1 LGSLRRYVLRRLALA
16 FVTLCGVVVVVFI
29 ITRILPGNPA
39 AVRVGPYA
47 KPELLAQMEKE
58 MGLDKPLPVQ
68 FVNYVAKLARGD
80 LGKSWR
86 TGQPVQQDLW
96 QRLPATLELALA
108 ATLIAIIVGVVL
120 GILAA
125 LFHNSWFDQVVRIF
139 TIFGASTA
147 LFWLA
152 LVFIFVFYY
161 RLGWAAS
168 PLGRLT
174 VGIEPPARITGM
186 FIVDSLLTGNATA
199 LKDTLHHLA
208 LPAFTLAFVVSAPIT
223 KIVRAGM
230 LDQLN
235 ADYIRTAKTIGVP
248 MREILWRDA
257 LRNAMIPIL
266 TTIGIV
272 FGYLMAGNVLVEMIF
287 AWPGIGSYAWMAL
300 LNKDFEAIQGF
311 VLLIAAMYVLLNLAI
326 DLLYSVVDPRIRLG

>member
-1 LGSLRRYVLRRLALA
+1 MVSLRRYVLRRLGLALL
-16 FVTLCGVVVVVFI
+16 TLCGVVVAVFI

-39 AVRVGPYA
+39 ADRVGPYA
-47 KPELLAQMEKE
+47 KPEILAQVEKE
-58 MGLDKPLPVQ
+58 MGLDKPLPLQ
-68 FVNYVAKLARGD
+68 FVNYVVNLAHGNM
-80 LGKSWR
+80 GKSWR
-86 TGQPVQQDLW
+86 TGQPVLKDLA

-108 ATLIAIIVGVVL
+108 ATLLAIITGVIL

-125 LFHNSWFDQVVRIF
+125 LFHGSWFDQVVRIF

-152 LVFIFVFYY
+152 LVFVFVFYY
-161 RLGWAAS
+161 KLGWAAA
-168 PLGRLT
+168 PLGRLD
-174 VGIEPPARITGM
+174 VGIDSPARITGM
-186 FIVDSLLTGNATA
+186 FVVDSLLTGNALV
-199 LKDTLHHLA
+199 LKNALHHVA
-208 LPAFTLAFVVSAPIT
+208 LPSLTLAFVVSAPIT
-223 KIVRAGM
+223 KIVRAAM

-257 LRNAMIPIL
+257 LRNAMVPVL

-287 AWPGIGSYAWMAL
+287 SWPGIGSYAWMAL
-300 LNKDFEAIQGF
+300 QNKDLEAIQGF
-311 VLLIAAMYVLLNLAI
+311 VLVIAAMYVGLNLLI

>member
-1 LGSLRRYVLRRLALA
+1 MVSLRRYVLRRLGLALL
-16 FVTLCGVVVVVFI
+16 TLCGVVVVVFI

-39 AVRVGPYA
+39 VVRLGPYA
-47 KPELLAQMEKE
+47 KPELLAQVEKE
-58 MGLDKPLPVQ
+58 MGLDKPLPAQ
-68 FVNYVAKLARGD
+68 FVNYVSKLVRGD
-80 LGKSWR
+80 MGKSWR
-86 TGQPVQQDLW
+86 TGQPVQKDLA

-108 ATLIAIIVGVVL
+108 AAAIAIITGLVL

-125 LFHNSWFDQVVRIF
+125 VFHNSWFDHVVRIF

-152 LVFIFVFYY
+152 LVFVFIFYY
-161 RLGWAAS
+161 KLGWAAS

-174 VGIEPPARITGM
+174 VGIDSPTRITGM
-186 FIVDSLLTGNATA
+186 FVVDSVLSGNAAA
-199 LKDTLHHLA
+199 LKDSLHHLA
-208 LPAFTLAFVVSAPIT
+208 LPSLTLAFVVSAPIT
-223 KIVRAGM
+223 KIVRAAM

-257 LRNAMIPIL
+257 LRNAMVPVL

-300 LNKDFEAIQGF
+300 QNKDLEAIQGF
-311 VLLIAAMYVLLNLAI
+311 VLLIAALYVGLNLLI
-326 DLLYSVVDPRIRLG
+326 DLLYSVIDPRIRLG